1 MNMYYRIATVNDI
14 DALVKLRKAQ
24 LVDEGIVPNQDID
37 NELINFFEKKLNDN
51 SLIEWLRVKDN
62 NIIVTA
68 SIIFYDFPPTYTN
81 KIGVKGYITNMY
93 TKPEYR
99 IVALQLYY

>member
-51 SLIEWLRVKDN
+51 SLIE
-62 NIIVTA
+62 
-68 SIIFYDFPPTYTN
+68 
-81 KIGVKGYITNMY
+81 
-93 TKPEYR
+93 
-99 IVALQLYY
+99 